1 MASPGSP
8 IWRVPDEAECA
19 LMNPKLILVADDDP
33 DIRDLMAYAVEK
45 AGFQVVGAKDV
56 DAGVLR

>member
-1 MASPGSP
+1 MSVSHSPP
-8 IWRVPDEAECA
+8 LV
-19 LMNPKLILVADDDP
+19 LVADDDP